1 MIETIQQRRLGGR
14 KDSVVAS
21 VNAQR
26 TKPAFDFSYDKN
38 PFRSWVFPI
47 LLQQYDFVALLE
59 GCSCNHPALMSI
71 WNVWGRDKCG
81 SDHDVYHQRPLS
93 ENGQGHFISDERVNS
108 PTRWTIDFFCDY
120 SSIFIFDRKI
130 IFHLNSNT
138 RTRDEICGQAFGI
151 FLFVSPRIKLQ
162 TPFITEAK
170 ERRRFNT
177 FPIFCLRIRKSMKV
191 DFR

>member
-38 PFRSWVFPI
+38 PFRPWVFPI

-59 GCSCNHPALMSI
+59 GCSCNHPALMCAGLIMTSI
-71 WNVWGRDKCG
+71 TRD
-81 SDHDVYHQRPLS
+81 
-93 ENGQGHFISDERVNS
+93 HFISDERVNS